1 MEIQIKEVTTSSQV
15 DIVAGLAKA
24 IWPEHYIPIIGKE
37 QVDFMLG
44 KFQTSKAIL
53 AQIGQ
58 EGNHY
63 FLIYHD
69 FVPVGYIGIIEKY
82 NEIFLSKLY
91 LTSTERGKGIGHK
104 AIDFLIARCREIGAV
119 YITLTVNKE
128 NLNTISAY
136 ESIGFETYGELVSD
150 IGSGFV
156 MDDYMMRLRISPR

>member
-1 MEIQIKEVTTSSQV
+1 MEIHIKEVTTSPQV

-58 EGNHY
+58 EGNNY

-91 LTSTERGKGIGHK
+91 LTSTERGQGIGHK

-128 NLNTISAY
+128 NMNTISAY

-156 MDDYMMRLRISPR
+156 MDDYMMRLRIKPR

>member
-1 MEIQIKEVTTSSQV
+1 MEIQFVKVTTASQV
-15 DIVAGLAKA
+15 DIVAGLAKS

-53 AQIGQ
+53 AQIDQ

-63 FLIYHD
+63 FLIYVD
-69 FVPVGYIGIIEKY
+69 FVPVGYFGIIEKY

-91 LTSTERGKGIGHK
+91 LIKTERGKGFAHK
-104 AIDFLIARCREIGAV
+104 AIDFLIARSREIGAA
-119 YITLTVNKE
+119 YINLTVNKE
-128 NLNTISAY
+128 NLNTINAY
-136 ESIGFETYGELVSD
+136 EKIGFENYGELVSD

-156 MDDYMMRLRISPR
+156 MDDYMMRLRITPR